1 MNGGLEFR
9 ESARGDMTTKKDTI
23 RYEQALGSNATD
35 KRIDILRRIGEV
47 GSISEAARS
56 AGVSYK
62 AAWQAIETLTNLAGS
77 LLVEK
82 VVGGAGGGGAQLTA
96 TGERL
101 LQASD
106 LLTAAKD
113 EVIANLTRAPESAGA
128 MGSLSSLGLR
138 TSMRNQFPCLVKSL
152 RRRSPSMRVELEL
165 ADGVSLYSTLTNESV
180 QLLGLQPGLQVMALF
195 KATAVVVSA
204 HLDPREGFNTL
215 AGVVT
220 RVTSSR
226 ARGEVGLRLN
236 SGLQLVGFGQ
246 AGHGLKA
253 RAPAMAQVD
262 ESGVVI
268 AVAG

>member
-1 MNGGLEFR
+1 
-9 ESARGDMTTKKDTI
+9 MTAKKDTI

-35 KRIDILRRIGEV
+35 KRIDILRRIGEA

-82 VVGGAGGGGAQLTA
+82 VVGGAGGGGAQLTE
-96 TGERL
+96 TGKRL

-106 LLTAAKD
+106 LLAAAKN
-113 EVIANLTRAPESAGA
+113 EVIANLNRAPESVVSVG
-128 MGSLSSLGLR
+128 GLNSLGLR

-152 RRRSPSMRVELEL
+152 RKRSPSIRVELAL
-165 ADGVSLYSTLTNESV
+165 ADGASLYSTITSESA
-180 QLLGLQPGLQVMALF
+180 QLLGLEPGQQVMALF
-195 KATAVVVSA
+195 KATAVMVAS

-236 SGLQLVGFGQ
+236 SGVQLVGFAR

-253 RAPAMAQVD
+253 RAPAIAQVE

>member
-1 MNGGLEFR
+1 
-9 ESARGDMTTKKDTI
+9 
-23 RYEQALGSNATD
+23 
-35 KRIDILRRIGEV
+35 
-47 GSISEAARS
+47 
-56 AGVSYK
+56 
-62 AAWQAIETLTNLAGS
+62 
-77 LLVEK
+77 
-82 VVGGAGGGGAQLTA
+82 
-96 TGERL
+96 
-101 LQASD
+101 
-106 LLTAAKD
+106 
-113 EVIANLTRAPESAGA
+113 
-128 MGSLSSLGLR
+128 
-138 TSMRNQFPCLVKSL
+138 
-152 RRRSPSMRVELEL
+152 MRVELEL
-165 ADGVSLYSTLTNESV
+165 ADGVSLYSTITNESV